1 MPIKKMNK
9 SDLVNKISN
18 KSDSFTEDDI
28 EKSVNSILELISKSL
43 SKKQRVEIRNFGTFS
58 LRSREQRLSRN
69 PKTGTSVLV
78 EAKNHPYFRAS
89 KNLKQSL
96 NK

>member
-9 SDLVNKISN
+9 SDLINNLSD
-18 KSDSFTEDDI
+18 KSDSFSQVDI
-28 EKSVNSILELISKSL
+28 ERSINIILKFITESL
-43 SKKQRVEIRNFGTFS
+43 SNKHRIEVRNFGTFS
-58 LRSREQRLSRN
+58 VRSREERLSRN

>member
-9 SDLVNKISN
+9 SDLVNNISN

-28 EKSVNSILELISKSL
+28 EKSVNSILELISKYL

-58 LRSREQRLSRN
+58 IRSREERLSRN

>member
-1 MPIKKMNK
+1 MNK
-9 SDLVNKISN
+9 SDLVSKISN
-18 KSDSFTEDDI
+18 KSDSFIEEDI

-43 SKKQRVEIRNFGTFS
+43 SKKKRVEIRNFGTFS
-58 LRSREQRLSRN
+58 IRSREERLSRN

>member
-9 SDLVNKISN
+9 SDLVNNISA
-18 KSDSFTEDDI
+18 KSDLFTEDDI
-28 EKSVNSILELISKSL
+28 EKLVNSILVLISESL
-43 SKKQRVEIRNFGTFS
+43 RKNQRVEVRNFGTFS
-58 LRSREQRLSRN
+58 IRSREKRLSRN

-78 EAKNHPYFRAS
+78 EAKKHPYFRAS

-96 NK
+96 NN

>member
-1 MPIKKMNK
+1 MNK
-9 SDLVNKISN
+9 SDLIQKIADKKDPLSKN
-18 KSDSFTEDDI
+18 DI
-28 EKSVNSILELISKSL
+28 EESVNSILQFISESL
-43 SKKQRVEIRNFGTFS
+43 HISDRVEIRNFGTFS
-58 LRSREQRLSRN
+58 IRSREERLSRN

-89 KNLKQSL
+89 KKLKQSL

>member
-9 SDLVNKISN
+9 SDLVNNISV
-18 KSDSFTEDDI
+18 KSDLFTEDDI
-28 EKSVNSILELISKSL
+28 EKLVNSILDLISESL
-43 SKKQRVEIRNFGTFS
+43 RKNHRVEVRNFGTFS
-58 LRSREQRLSRN
+58 IRSREKRLSRN

-78 EAKNHPYFRAS
+78 EAKKHPYFRAS

-96 NK
+96 NN

>member
-1 MPIKKMNK
+1 MNK

-58 LRSREQRLSRN
+58 IRSREKRLSRN

>member
-1 MPIKKMNK
+1 MNK
-9 SDLVNKISN
+9 SDLVNRLLLR
-18 KSDSFTEDDI
+18 SDSYSIEDI
-28 EKSVNSILELISKSL
+28 ETSVNSILDLITDSL
-43 SKKQRVEIRNFGTFS
+43 TNNQRVEVRNFGTFS
-58 LRSREQRLSRN
+58 IRSREQRLSRN

-78 EAKNHPYFRAS
+78 EQKNHPYFRAS

>member
-1 MPIKKMNK
+1 MIK
-9 SDLVNKISN
+9 SDLVNSLLS
-18 KSDSFTEDDI
+18 KSDTFSYEDI
-28 EKSVNSILELISKSL
+28 EKSVKSILDLITDSL
-43 SKKQRVEIRNFGTFS
+43 ANNQRVEVRNFGTFS
-58 LRSREQRLSRN
+58 TRSREQRLSRN

-78 EAKNHPYFRAS
+78 EQKNHPYFRAS

>member
-1 MPIKKMNK
+1 MIK
-9 SDLVNKISN
+9 SDLVNSLLS
-18 KSDSFTEDDI
+18 KSDSFSYEDI
-28 EKSVNSILELISKSL
+28 EKSVKSILDLITDSL
-43 SKKQRVEIRNFGTFS
+43 TNNERVEVRNFGTFS
-58 LRSREQRLSRN
+58 TRSREQRLSRN

-78 EAKNHPYFRAS
+78 EQKKHPYFRAS